1 MRRAIK
7 MFVLLPVLFG
17 MSKPVKAE
25 AQTCYV
31 ASKNAQGFA
40 PDHLGGRPLNHVIG
54 VRIPASQ
61 PAFAHAARELR
72 LGKQV
77 IVSSYSRAHAN
88 ARTREGCLDVA
99 AP

>member
-61 PAFAHAARELR
+61 PAFTLR
-72 LGKQV
+72 
-77 IVSSYSRAHAN
+77 VSYGWASKSSSVP
-88 ARTREGCLDVA
+88 TREPTRTLERAKAVST
-99 AP
+99 